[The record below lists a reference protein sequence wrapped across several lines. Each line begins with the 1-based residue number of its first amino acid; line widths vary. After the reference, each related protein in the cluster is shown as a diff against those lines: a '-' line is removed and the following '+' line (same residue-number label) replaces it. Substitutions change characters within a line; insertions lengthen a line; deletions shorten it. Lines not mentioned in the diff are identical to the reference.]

1 MKPLGFSSMPW
12 GFILGLKLLCM
23 HTRTH
28 THWKA
33 HRQHY
38 PSQVFHHAASLLNSK
53 HGIKLLS
60 PLSILSFKPR
70 NKTKQFCHLSICVIC
85 VWADIVCLLLDFPSN
100 VFIKLV
106 IYLIFHH
113 YTFHQSE
120 YVLWTCYGV
129 SVKRAWNKLAPM
141 TPKSKRVMF
150 FRFDKSKKESTSSH
164 ILKANK
170 TMWIAKIKPF
180 FLERFCSNHNR

>member
-23 HTRTH
+23 LTRTH

-38 PSQVFHHAASLLNSK
+38 PSQVFNHATSLLNSK
-53 HGIKLLS
+53 HGIKPLS

-85 VWADIVCLLLDFPSN
+85 ILSGHCLFTPS
-100 VFIKLV
+100 FSFKC
-106 IYLIFHH
+106 IYQASNLPHFSSLHISSIRV
-113 YTFHQSE
+113 YVVD
-120 YVLWTCYGV
+120 VLWCL
-129 SVKRAWNKLAPM
+129 SEA
-141 TPKSKRVMF
+141 S
-150 FRFDKSKKESTSSH
+150 
-164 ILKANK
+164 LK
-170 TMWIAKIKPF
+170 
-180 FLERFCSNHNR
+180 